1 MVTRRQ
7 CLGKRADG
15 KQCGMPPMLDS
26 DYCWAHDK
34 DNAEAAAEARRIGG
48 LRRRRE
54 ATLAGAYDL
63 SGLDSIDG
71 LRRVL
76 DIALVDSL
84 NLDNGVPRNRTLIA
98 IVTAGLKAL
107 ETGELAG
114 RVQALEAIVNRTGT
128 SPSPFNETDDLEEL
142 T

>member
-1 MVTRRQ
+1 
-7 CLGKRADG
+7 
-15 KQCGMPPMLDS
+15 MPPLLDS
-26 DYCWAHDK
+26 DFCWAHDK
-34 DNAEAAAEARRIGG
+34 ENAEAAAEARRIGG

-63 SGLDSIDG
+63 SGLDSVDG

-98 IVTAGLKAL
+98 IVMVGLKAL
-107 ETGELAG
+107 ATGELAD
-114 RVQALEAIVNRTGT
+114 RVEALEAIIKRQGLQ
-128 SPSPFNETDDLEEL
+128 PSVFADDDDLPEGA
-142 T
+142 

>member
-1 MVTRRQ
+1 LVTRRQ

-15 KQCGMPPMLDS
+15 KQCGMPPLLDS
-26 DYCWAHDK
+26 DFCWAHDK
-34 DNAEAAAEARRIGG
+34 ENAEAAAEARRIGG

-63 SGLDSIDG
+63 SGLDLVDG

-84 NLDNGVPRNRTLIA
+84 NLDNGMPRNRTLIA
-98 IVTAGLKAL
+98 IVMVGLKAL
-107 ETGELAG
+107 ATGELAD
-114 RVQALEAIVNRTGT
+114 RVEALEAIVKRQGPQ
-128 SPSPFNETDDLEEL
+128 PSVFTADDDLAEGG
-142 T
+142 